1 MTRSILL
8 AAALCAAAALV
19 PRVALGEQP
28 MDRFERMI
36 AAGKADDVVAQARKW
51 LERNIVDD
59 RRAAV
64 VALLHEAAYAVVL
77 AKPSVAAVQAY
88 RERYPKSARIEDAQL
103 LEANL
108 SLYDADAL
116 GTEEAYL
123 AVADEYAGTPAA
135 VEARS
140 RAMNA
145 AFRGA
150 EEIATSDAWGRF
162 LSDYRDSVRTEE
174 ARARYRDL
182 LWSEAEAAGTVDGW
196 LNLRSSAPEH
206 PRVAEALE
214 REAGL
219 ALAALPSDPGFHPL
233 NKLARRYI
241 EAEAGVEALRR
252 AAEYAQVR
260 VLGGAP
266 QGTGDTHDH
275 ALLLGA
281 RPADPEVAEV
291 PEPTG
296 AVTTIDALVADWP
309 GPSPAGVDLAAD
321 LLHRADPE
329 AEERPWAEVAAE
341 RVAAW
346 APDVEPDPEVWAG
359 GACRLGPDE
368 RFDVRLEVRVG
379 EATVAEQRYP
389 VEVTQSCVG
398 PLPFA
403 FARAEDGALAGW
415 TRRGPDGALGPV
427 ATMPDLG
434 GVGWPCA
441 AEVRLDARG
450 LWARCAGR
458 DVAIDGLPARALVR
472 PAAPSPEPL
481 PLVPVAD
488 VEVAGLPPTPDGA
501 TWVRPMLPA
510 RELLG
515 RAPRCAVPEAAST
528 GTEAPPL
535 PDWLPPEVAA
545 SADVPRDVDGSGAAD
560 RVLVVPG
567 AGEDPPWLLVVLEAA
582 AHAGVV
588 WAQPLPEGADPAAPP
603 ALLADCDLVPAPPPD
618 PTPEPAPEEE
628 AAPLT
633 DEDVAR

>member
-403 FARAEDGALAGW
+403 FAR
-415 TRRGPDGALGPV
+415 GPG
-427 ATMPDLG
+427 
-434 GVGWPCA
+434 
-441 AEVRLDARG
+441 
-450 LWARCAGR
+450 
-458 DVAIDGLPARALVR
+458 
-472 PAAPSPEPL
+472 
-481 PLVPVAD
+481 
-488 VEVAGLPPTPDGA
+488 
-501 TWVRPMLPA
+501 
-510 RELLG
+510 
-515 RAPRCAVPEAAST
+515 
-528 GTEAPPL
+528 
-535 PDWLPPEVAA
+535 
-545 SADVPRDVDGSGAAD
+545 
-560 RVLVVPG
+560 
-567 AGEDPPWLLVVLEAA
+567 
-582 AHAGVV
+582 
-588 WAQPLPEGADPAAPP
+588 AAPP
-603 ALLADCDLVPAPPPD
+603 ARAARSRRCPTSGASAGRAPPRCGSTPAVSGRGARAGTSRSTGSRPEPSCVPRLRAPSPSRSYRWRTSRSRGCPPPPTGRPGCGRCCPRGSCSVARPGAPCPRRRPRARRLRPCRTGCPRRSPPPPTCPETWTGAARPIVSSWSPARGRTRRGCWSYSKPPRTPGWCGPSRSRRA
-618 PTPEPAPEEE
+618 PTPPRRRPCSPTATSCPR
-628 AAPLT
+628 PP
-633 DEDVAR
+633 RIRRPSPPPRRRPRP